1 MNSVR
6 DIASLDPRTRAATV
20 LPLLREAAPEI
31 EAANELPPRVLKA
44 LHEARLFRLLLPRAV
59 GGEAVDLR
67 TFGEVIEL
75 IASADASTGWV
86 MSQGGGCAMAAAFM
100 EPAAAERMFGAPD
113 AVLAWGAGIQ
123 GKAVATDGGYRITG
137 KWQFASGSRHA
148 TVLGGHSFVYEAD
161 GETPRYHPNGKRVDR
176 TAIFARDKAT
186 VHDVWDV
193 MGLRGTGSDT
203 FEVENLFVPADETAD
218 REDQSALTD
227 TAPIYRINTS
237 LVYAVGFTGLQI
249 GIARAMLEALHDLA
263 MQKTPRGASSP
274 LRESAVF
281 QSQLARFEARL
292 RMIRASVFST
302 ADEVYR
308 NVTRAD
314 AITMEDRV
322 ALRLACTHGI
332 NEAVALT
339 TDIYRAAGAT
349 AIFPSH
355 PFERRLRDALT
366 ASQQVQAR
374 MDHYENVGRYLLG
387 LEPNSTMFL

>member
-1 MNSVR
+1 MNQVT
-6 DIASLDPRTRAATV
+6 DIAAIDPRKRAASV

-31 EAANELPPRVLKA
+31 EAHNELPPRVLKA
-44 LHEARLFRLLLPRAV
+44 LHEARLFRMLLPPAV

-86 MSQGGGCAMAAAFM
+86 MSQGGGCSMAAAFM
-100 EPAAAERMFGAPD
+100 APAGAERVFGPPN

-123 GKAVATDGGYRITG
+123 GKAVKVDGGYRVTG

-148 TVLGGHSFVYEAD
+148 TVLGGHSFVFEAD
-161 GETPRYHPNGKRVDR
+161 GETPCHHPNGKRVDR
-176 TAIFARDKAT
+176 TAIFAREKAT

-203 FEVENLFVPADETAD
+203 FEVTDLFVPDDETAD
-218 REDQSALTD
+218 REDRSALTD
-227 TAPIYRINTS
+227 GSPIYRISTS

-249 GIARAMLEALHDLA
+249 GIARAMLDNLRDLA
-263 MQKTPRGASSP
+263 LEKTPRGAASP

-281 QSQLARFEARL
+281 HSQYGQFEARL
-292 RMIRASVFST
+292 RMIRTAVFAT
-302 ADEVYR
+302 ADDVYA
-308 NVTRAD
+308 NVMRTGAPS
-314 AITMEDRV
+314 MEDRV

-349 AIFPSH
+349 AIFPSRG
-355 PFERRLRDALT
+355 FERCLRDALT

-374 MDHYENVGRYLLG
+374 FDHYENVGRHLLG
-387 LEPNSTMFL
+387 LDLNSTMFL